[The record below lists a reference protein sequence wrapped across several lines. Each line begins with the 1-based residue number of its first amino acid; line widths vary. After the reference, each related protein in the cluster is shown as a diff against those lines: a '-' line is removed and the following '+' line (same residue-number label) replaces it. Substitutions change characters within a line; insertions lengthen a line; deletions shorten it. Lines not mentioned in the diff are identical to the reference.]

1 MSVKR
6 DNHFHILLADDD
18 PDDQM
23 LFKDAVSELVLETPV
38 KLHLVNNGN
47 ELMEYLQEPL
57 NPLPSLLFL
66 DLNMP
71 VKNGFEC
78 LYDIRQNPSLKNIT
92 VVIYS
97 TTGNSLEIDDL
108 YKKKADLFLN
118 KPNSFSELET
128 SLKQIIDLGIKRK
141 IVQPGKANFVFR
153 PGLRIS

>member
-1 MSVKR
+1 MILKT
-6 DNHFHILLADDD
+6 NEFFHILLADDD
-18 PDDQM
+18 PDDQL
-23 LFKDAVSELVLETPV
+23 LFKDAVSELALETPV
-38 KLHLVNNGN
+38 NLHIVNDGN
-47 ELMEYLQEPL
+47 ELMEYLQEPG

-78 LYDIRQNPSLKNIT
+78 LYDIRQNPSLKNIS

-97 TTGNSLEIDDL
+97 TTGNSREIDEL

-128 SLKQIIDLGIKRK
+128 SLKQIIDTGIKRK
-141 IVQPGKANFVFR
+141 IVRPGKTNFVFR
-153 PGLRIS
+153 PG

>member
-1 MSVKR
+1 MVLKR
-6 DNHFHILLADDD
+6 DADFHILLADDD

-23 LFKDAVSELVLETPV
+23 LFEDAVSELTPGLPV
-38 KLHLVNNGN
+38 SLHIVNNGN
-47 ELMEYLQEPL
+47 ELMEYLLDES

-78 LYDIRQNPSLKNIT
+78 LYDIRQNPILKNIS

-97 TTGNSLEIDDL
+97 TTGNMQEIDEV

-128 SLKQIIDLGIKRK
+128 SLKQIIDIGIKRK
-141 IVQPGKANFVFR
+141 IIQPGKENFVFK
-153 PGLRIS
+153 PGSRIN

>member
-1 MSVKR
+1 MVLKR
-6 DNHFHILLADDD
+6 DADFHILLADDD

-23 LFKDAVSELVLETPV
+23 LFEDAVSELTPGLPV
-38 KLHLVNNGN
+38 SLHIVNNGN
-47 ELMEYLQEPL
+47 ELMEYLLDEG

-78 LYDIRQNPSLKNIT
+78 LYDIRHNPILKNIS

-97 TTGNSLEIDDL
+97 TTGNMQEIDEV

-118 KPNSFSELET
+118 KPNSFNELET
-128 SLKQIIDLGIKRK
+128 
-141 IVQPGKANFVFR
+141 
-153 PGLRIS
+153 